1 MPDSIA
7 DLVATTPAPGPA
19 PTMDIGAMTGADKIT
34 GLTDQLA
41 DLQRGHVG
49 KQTQIMGETEQ
60 RTQKAAD
67 QAQQMFDRAYNE
79 PGVGPNA
86 LKPWNEQE
94 ASAKYAT
101 DPIESFGSLGSTF
114 AILASAFTHAPMEN
128 ALNGAASAMNAIKQG
143 NDEAYKRAYTAWKD
157 NTDLAVK
164 RHQMM
169 HTAYQDAT
177 QLLTTNM
184 ALGEQK
190 LKNEAVKFGDQKML
204 VLLEAG
210 LYQPIFDLVGARQ
223 KLALEMVE
231 SQTKMAEEFGTV
243 QRAIELGF
251 DQKNPGSPQSRA
263 AFAQVKQEK
272 AEEAAKLDQ
281 IRKPLGP
288 EVEAYETFRKQNPE
302 ATAEDKAKFIHS
314 LKVRNQTPEQLATIK
329 FMEENPEATPEEI
342 KKFVTDLRSQGRASA
357 TDPKTMAGEKAKRL
371 RELKKPEAEGGQG
384 LSHED
389 AIKKVNQEFEAGK
402 PPSPNRVD
410 QLKSRVNQFGH
421 SVERIDSALEVL
433 DKHILSAGIAGRATR
448 MAERIGNIFGSSETD
463 RVQFMR
469 TISYLQEA
477 APRLLHDSN
486 GRPLS
491 AEAKKVTDIIA
502 GLSAGDT
509 TANTKRA
516 LEELKKLYGSM
527 RQETLSRIEGTW
539 KPGGAEPP
547 PAAAAPTKAKPSW
560 MDGKPI
566 DAP

>member
-1 MPDSIA
+1 MPEAIA
-7 DLVATTPAPGPA
+7 DLVASTPAPTA
-19 PTMDIGAMTGADKIT
+19 TMDVGSLTGADKATDIT
-34 GLTDQLA
+34 GQMA
-41 DLQRGHVG
+41 DLQRAHVG
-49 KQTQIMGETEQ
+49 KQTQIMADSEQ

-67 QAQQMFDRAYNE
+67 QQQQAFDRMYNA
-79 PGVGPNA
+79 PGMGPDA
-86 LKPWNEQE
+86 LTKWNEEEQ
-94 ASAKYAT
+94 SAKYAT
-101 DPIESFGSLGSTF
+101 DPIQSFASLGSTF

-128 ALNGAASAMNAIKQG
+128 ALNGAASAMNAIKAG
-143 NDEAYKRAYTAWKD
+143 NDEGYKRAYQAWKD

-164 RHQMM
+164 RHNMM

-177 QLLTTNM
+177 QLLATNM
-184 ALGEQK
+184 ELGREK
-190 LKNEAVKFGDQKML
+190 LKNEAIKFGDQKVL
-204 VLLEAG
+204 TLLEAG
-210 LYQPIFDLVGARQ
+210 LNKEVFDLIESRQ
-223 KLALEMVE
+223 KLMLGTIEA
-231 SQTKMAEEFGTV
+231 QTKMADELGTV
-243 QRAIELGF
+243 ARAVELGF

-263 AFAQVKQEK
+263 AIAQVKQEK
-272 AEEAAKLDQ
+272 SVEAAQLDQ

-288 EVEAYETFRKQNPE
+288 EVEAYETFRKENPE

-314 LKVRNQTPEQLATIK
+314 LKQRNQSPEQIAVLK
-329 FMEENPEATPEEI
+329 FMEDNPEATAEEY
-342 KKFVTDLRSQGRASA
+342 KKFVTSLRAEGRN
-357 TDPKTMAGEKAKRL
+357 TGGPGKTMAGIKAERV
-371 RELKKPEAEGGQG
+371 RELKKPVEEGGQG
-384 LSHED
+384 MPHEK
-389 AIKKVNQEFEAGK
+389 AIEQANREFAAGI

-410 QLKSRVNQFGH
+410 QLKSRVDQFGH

-433 DKHILSAGIAGRATR
+433 DKHILSAGIGGRAAR

-527 RQETLSRIEGTW
+527 RAETLSRIEGTW
-539 KPGGAEPP
+539 KPGGPDAPP
-547 PAAAAPTKAKPSW
+547 PAAAPPKAKPSW